1 MRILAIFTFS
11 FALGSFLALFGLPIK
26 ILAAIFL
33 ILLAALLFCV
43 QFRGR
48 TRTVAFLSALGILVG
63 FLYANNWRREK
74 IDYPRTLVGSERELL
89 AELTDDPKEGEYGFT
104 VQGKAFMDGE
114 AYACTFY
121 LPKTEEMI
129 APEAGDILKGFGT
142 LSEADDWEDPFS
154 YARSSGRVLFIR
166 LRDCRL
172 QERRGGDFRYFPHRV
187 SRALQRGCVD
197 LLPEDTQGF
206 LIALLTGNRGKLS
219 YAEREDMKLAGN
231 YHAIAISGMHVS
243 ILMSFLYLLCLHNR
257 KLYLLLG
264 LPVLLFYSLMTGFAA
279 SVVRASFMHLCLMLA
294 PLCKRESDPATAM
307 GASLFLLTL
316 LNPSCLLGTG
326 LYLSYASTAGILLF
340 SPSVRAYLLGF
351 GAKFPRHSLMERIW
365 RSFAASSAASL
376 GALVF
381 TLPISMVFYGRLP
394 LFSLLT
400 NLLTLWAITLI
411 FILGFLCLALYA
423 VFPLFA
429 AVLSRFLQAL
439 IRYVQFVSGKIAVLP
454 FGNLYPQGAFS
465 YIWIVFFILL
475 CIFFCLQRKKRRRTL
490 AIAVFS
496 VFILLLS
503 FTELDSWTHYK
514 YPNFTLTAL
523 DVGQGQCLLL
533 ESDGMTAAIDCG
545 GSYPEEVGNLLAD
558 TLCSRG
564 YDGLDFFILTHFD
577 LDHMNGA
584 EQLLHR
590 IAVSTLLIPD
600 IEDSGGNRENLEV
613 LAEKSGVSC
622 SLVRESAALFFGS
635 GRLTLLAPET
645 GEEGNEACL
654 SVLASFDSYDIL
666 VTGDLPAAQEEA
678 LLRAYD
684 LPDPEIYIAGHHGA
698 KSSSSEK
705 LLKTLRPDIVII
717 SVGENRYGHPAE
729 ETLARISSVGAKIY
743 RTDQCG
749 TVIVGR

>member
-1 MRILAIFTFS
+1 MI
-11 FALGSFLALFGLPIK
+11 
-26 ILAAIFL
+26 
-33 ILLAALLFCV
+33 
-43 QFRGR
+43 
-48 TRTVAFLSALGILVG
+48 AFLSAMGILAG
-63 FLYANNWRREK
+63 FFYANSWKRVK
-74 IDYPRTLVGSERELL
+74 IDYPRTLVGLERELL

-104 VQGKAFMDGE
+104 VQGKAHMDGK

-121 LPKTEEMI
+121 LPKTEEMVTL
-129 APEAGDILKGFGT
+129 EAGDLLRGFGI

-154 YARSSGRVLFIR
+154 YARSSGRSLFIR
-166 LRDCRL
+166 LGEYQL

-187 SRALQRGCVD
+187 SRTLQRGCGE
-197 LLPEDTQGF
+197 LLSEDTQGF

-264 LPVLLFYSLMTGFAA
+264 IPVLLFYSLMTGFAA
-279 SVVRASFMHLCLMLA
+279 SVVRASVMHFFFMLA

-340 SPSVRAYLLGF
+340 SPSLRAYLMGF
-351 GAKFPRHSLMERIW
+351 GAKFPRHSLMGRIW

-381 TLPISMVFYGRLP
+381 TLPVSMAFYGRLP

-411 FILGFLCLALYA
+411 FVFGFLCLALYGF
-423 VFPLFA
+423 FPPLA
-429 AVLSRFLQAL
+429 AVLSRILQAL
-439 IRYVQFVSGKIAVLP
+439 IRYVQFISGKIAALP

-465 YIWIVFFILL
+465 YIWIAFFVLL
-475 CIFFCLQRKKRRRTL
+475 CIFFCLQRRKRRRAL
-490 AIAVFS
+490 ALTVLS

-503 FTELDSWTHYK
+503 VTELDSWTRYS

-533 ESDGMTAAIDCG
+533 ESGGMTAAIDCG
-545 GSYPEEVGNLLAD
+545 GSYPDEAGNLLAD

-564 YDGLDFFILTHFD
+564 YDGLDLLILTHFD
-577 LDHMNGA
+577 TDHMGGA

-590 IAVSTLLIPD
+590 IPVSELWIPD
-600 IEDSGGNRENLEV
+600 IADSGGNREKLEV
-613 LAEKSGVSC
+613 LSAKSGAAC
-622 SLVRESAALFFGS
+622 SLIRESAALSFGR
-635 GRLTLLAPET
+635 GKLMLLAPESF
-645 GEEGNEACL
+645 EEGNEACL
-654 SVLASFDSYDIL
+654 SLLASFDSYDIL

-678 LLRAYD
+678 LLQAYD
-684 LPDPEIYIAGHHGA
+684 LPDLEIYIAGHHGA

-705 LLKTLRPDIVII
+705 LLKTLRPDTVII
-717 SVGENRYGHPAE
+717 SVGENRYGHPSE

-749 TVIVGR
+749 TLIVGR